1 MNTATKAAILA
12 LIAAP
17 TVALAQLSPGD
28 VAGTEE
34 ADILAFLEAEGYT
47 IQETETEGDMLEVEV
62 MLDGAAF
69 EIEVDL
75 TTGQIAEIE
84 AEDEDDGDNDSEE
97 EDA

>member
-12 LIAAP
+12 LITAP
-17 TVALAQLSPGD
+17 TVAFAQLSPGD
-28 VAGTEE
+28 VVGTQE

-47 IQETETEGDMLEVEV
+47 VQETETEGNMLEVEV

-84 AEDEDDGDNDSEE
+84 AEDEDDDEADDD
-97 EDA
+97 DA